1 MIRIL
6 EQKRAQRAALA
17 ALSFPEKLR
26 IVEKLRDAALQL
38 AQARTGP
45 KKTR

>member
-17 ALSFPEKLR
+17 ALSFSEKLR

-38 AQARTGP
+38 ARARTEEQ
-45 KKTR
+45 KTE